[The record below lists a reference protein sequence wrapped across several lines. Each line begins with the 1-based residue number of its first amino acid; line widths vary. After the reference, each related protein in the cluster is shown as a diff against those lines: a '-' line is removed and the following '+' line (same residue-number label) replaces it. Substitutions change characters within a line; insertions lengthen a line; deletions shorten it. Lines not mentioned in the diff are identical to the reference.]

1 MRLNLYAKLVKIQ
14 PRNRRQ
20 IDSFLFNAPNR
31 YKVYTIPKRNGG
43 ERIIA
48 HPSRE
53 LKTFQYGLITI
64 LETHFRIHESAV
76 AYKKAWVLN
85 KTQLYTLKILIF

>member
-31 YKVYTIPKRNGG
+31 YKVYTIPK
-43 ERIIA
+43 A
-48 HPSRE
+48 
-53 LKTFQYGLITI
+53 L
-64 LETHFRIHESAV
+64 
-76 AYKKAWVLN
+76 LN
-85 KTQLYTLKILIF
+85 K